1 MITNNYPVLFIFGL
15 VVYIG
20 IMITIAYFS
29 SKKGSTEGEGYL
41 MGGRN
46 IGLLLLIATS
56 AATAIGTG
64 TSVGATANGFRSGWL
79 GAVYPLANAMGLITV
94 AFCFSHVRKFKFR
107 TLCEELQFY
116 YDGSH
121 TMRKFMSVI
130 IFVVSIIWVGSAING
145 GANYLSYLIGMPL
158 LPAMNGAD
166 HVLANPDFAFSY
178 MATTVFNPIIGLLFL
193 IAGLS
198 AIMSSADSDAIA
210 GVTTFLTDIY
220 VLIFN
225 RHVKD
230 EDIPKYSRI
239 LLVIILVSA
248 FVMTIFATDVM
259 SYISN
264 VIGSLM
270 PGIGVALLLGR
281 FWKRATWQGGIATIS
296 IGIIFGICYLLIT
309 PFNTWVVNVF
319 GGPALPV
326 TLLTFVTGVVVSYL
340 TPKPVHSEQERVQL
354 VMLSREAEEQK
365 MNLKPLKA

>member
-158 LPAMNGAD
+158 LPAKVM
-166 HVLANPDFAFSY
+166 
-178 MATTVFNPIIGLLFL
+178 TVFCL
-193 IAGLS
+193 
-198 AIMSSADSDAIA
+198 
-210 GVTTFLTDIY
+210 
-220 VLIFN
+220 
-225 RHVKD
+225 
-230 EDIPKYSRI
+230 
-239 LLVIILVSA
+239 
-248 FVMTIFATDVM
+248 
-259 SYISN
+259 
-264 VIGSLM
+264 
-270 PGIGVALLLGR
+270 
-281 FWKRATWQGGIATIS
+281 
-296 IGIIFGICYLLIT
+296 CYLRIYWGIYGSCLY
-309 PFNTWVVNVF
+309 
-319 GGPALPV
+319 GCYS
-326 TLLTFVTGVVVSYL
+326 SYSFIYRIFIYCVYGDTSCRRL
-340 TPKPVHSEQERVQL
+340 
-354 VMLSREAEEQK
+354 
-365 MNLKPLKA
+365 